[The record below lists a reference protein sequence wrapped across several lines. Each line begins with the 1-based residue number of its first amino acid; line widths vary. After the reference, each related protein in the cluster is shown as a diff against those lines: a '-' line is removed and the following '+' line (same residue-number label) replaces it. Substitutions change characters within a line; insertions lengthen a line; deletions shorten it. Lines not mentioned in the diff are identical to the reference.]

1 MRRLDGSLDGNL
13 NDNISAKTSGSVVF
27 VQTSSIDENLTQY
40 DLLPVV
46 VNKPPIITIPIWEG
60 SRPQVKS
67 ANTAN
72 ATGNNLYRFED
83 GIVKVYIG
91 STFTLNVG
99 AIQPDTYN
107 VENGIPTIKAPD
119 QDLFYVWRQDEGI
132 IRSYDTPSLQSRI
145 IASGSSLRFERIQPE
160 SAGTYTCEIS
170 NDIGSVLSEPITIE
184 VYNPDLDAYIYR
196 NLVQNGSATNN
207 IDSWT
212 ANNGEFVKREFS
224 RLNTL
229 DLKKPN
235 RVDLFGYNMDM
246 MHPRPYQVEP
256 GILKNINYDRLFF
269 SQDSQNRGGYF
280 SRDVYKFEKAGGS
293 FYVKAYQDI
302 DVTEIQD
309 FIRGSIYGID
319 GVRAVFSCYIGN
331 AILNWIPTKELVLP
345 DSKTNPENYFLGAP
359 RVSVE
364 NFLTAG
370 PGKPMD
376 ECYVTLEE
384 YDNETRLASTVLNSD
399 GSKTRLPK
407 SVMLK
412 DPWAKRMPDKWQKK
426 YYNQDIYKLGTK
438 SKGDWVDAVLWV
450 ADELYPDKNERPT
463 HGQYMEFNRVVLE
476 RLNPKTNKIR
486 ISLNFWTNDWKIFE
500 HLDYELTNSP
510 RIFEV
515 IGWEKNYKK
524 NTFDKIG
531 DTSEVNWIRSII
543 DTNSKY
549 KDKTYTER
557 WALCPPPRA
566 AVTGITLSLLPLER
580 SNMKSTD
587 RYTQSALSL
596 NNKPKTKVP
605 SALISTMKFDPF
617 GLLKRL
623 LVVKFKN
630 YQTPLK
636 VVDGEL
642 VTNRRL
648 MLSLRD
654 RKLDSTGTLQKIENT
669 SGSLFPF
676 IKEAPAYAYAEN
688 LLEFNTRMESLTDQ
702 FLIYEKNIDR
712 RVDMEFGSVQR
723 KFATEKLKD
732 VEPMFTAL
740 TNFIP
745 EKLKRR
751 KADWNNI
758 FRYIVY
764 YKAIPPA
771 GNFTSVKTNSYYLK
785 VEPGSDKPV
794 LLYRDEGLPKGSG
807 ENTFEVKNFQ
817 INLDGTMTID
827 LPMDLITAPVNQG
840 GLGVPKKSVHFVNL
854 EPIEALQIAKKL
866 KKQSTA
872 DAVTNAIFEK
882 WWDTRQ
888 PNTPGFGNTDFNTF
902 AVQSLQS
909 GGEKAAAKRSFQA
922 AVKEFFE
929 DKKTIKV
936 LSAEW
941 GLVKLPIIS
950 VKIEQSMPDPNW
962 TVSLYA
968 VRTAPQLGPTLNG
981 SPVFGFGPNGE
992 QYTVTYDLVEDSHIQ
1007 ELLEPSQNQSPGQS
1021 LLNLILP

>member
-13 NDNISAKTSGSVVF
+13 NDNTSALTSGSVVF

-46 VNKPPIITIPIWEG
+46 ANRPPIITIPIWEG

-72 ATGNNLYRFED
+72 ATGNNLYKFED
-83 GIVKVYIG
+83 GVVKVYIG

-99 AIQPDTYN
+99 AVQPDTYN
-107 VENGIPTIKAPD
+107 IENGVPTIKAPN

-132 IRSYDTPSLQSRI
+132 VRSYETPSLQSNI
-145 IASGSSLRFERIQPE
+145 IVSGSSLRFERIQPE

-184 VYNPDLDAYIYR
+184 IYNPDLDAYFYR
-196 NLVQNGSATNN
+196 NLVQNGSATNDV
-207 IDSWT
+207 DSWT
-212 ANNGEFVKREFS
+212 ANNGEFVKRDFS
-224 RLNTL
+224 KLSTI

-246 MHPRPYQVEP
+246 MYPRPYQIEP

-269 SQDSQNRGGYF
+269 SQDSQNKGGYF

-319 GVRAVFSCYIGN
+319 GVRAIFSCYIGN
-331 AILNWIPTKELVLP
+331 AILNWIPTKELILP

-384 YDNETRLASTVLNSD
+384 YDNETRLTSTVLNSD
-399 GSKTRLPK
+399 GSKTILPK

-412 DPWAKRMPDKWQKK
+412 DPWAKRIPDKYQNK
-426 YYNQDIYKLGTK
+426 YYDQDIYKLGTK

-463 HGQYMEFNRVVLE
+463 HGQHMEFNRVVLE

-500 HLDYELTNSP
+500 HFDYELTNSP

-531 DTSEVNWIRSII
+531 DTSEVNWIRNTI

-580 SNMKSTD
+580 SNMISTD
-587 RYTQSALSL
+587 RYTKSALSL
-596 NNKPKTKVP
+596 NNKPQTKVL
-605 SALISTMKFDPF
+605 SALIPAIKFDPF

-630 YQTPLK
+630 EQSLLK

-642 VTNRRL
+642 VVNHTL
-648 MLSLRD
+648 MISLRD

-669 SGSLFPF
+669 AESLFPF

-702 FLIYEKNIDR
+702 FLIYEEAIDGRVNMGGSGAGLAR
-712 RVDMEFGSVQR
+712 RKTAE
-723 KFATEKLKD
+723 EKLKD

-771 GNFTSVKTNSYYLK
+771 GSSTSVNTNSYYIK

-807 ENTFEVKNFQ
+807 ENTFEVKDYQ
-817 INLDGTMTID
+817 INLDGTMTIE

-840 GLGVPKKSVHFVNL
+840 GLGVPKKSSQFVDL

-866 KKQSTA
+866 KKQTTA

-882 WWDTRQ
+882 W
-888 PNTPGFGNTDFNTF
+888 
-902 AVQSLQS
+902 AVSATQSLFLRTEN
-909 GGEKAAAKRSFQA
+909 EKAQAKILFQA

-929 DKKTIKV
+929 DKKTINA
-936 LSAEW
+936 LSVEW
-941 GLVKLPIIS
+941 RLVKLPIIS
-950 VKIEQSMPDPNW
+950 VKIEQPMPDAEWN
-962 TVSLYA
+962 VSLYA
-968 VRTAPQLGPTLNG
+968 VRTAPQLGSTLNG

-992 QYTVTYDLVEDSHIQ
+992 QYTVTYDLVEDSLTQ
-1007 ELLEPSQNQSPGQS
+1007 T
-1021 LLNLILP
+1021 LLNP